1 MRYSELFA
9 VTDLLHDIR
18 MGKEIK
24 PNPDTKIDLAEVEN
38 VFKNIITDINK
49 QKVKS
54 NEDIIVYQLRIE
66 VKK

>member
-1 MRYSELFA
+1 MRYSELSA
-9 VTDLLHDIR
+9 MTDLLHDIR

-24 PNPDTKIDLAEVEN
+24 VQHDTKIRLVEVEN
-38 VFKNIITDINK
+38 VFINIIADIDK

-54 NEDIIVYQLRIE
+54 NEDVMVYQLRIE